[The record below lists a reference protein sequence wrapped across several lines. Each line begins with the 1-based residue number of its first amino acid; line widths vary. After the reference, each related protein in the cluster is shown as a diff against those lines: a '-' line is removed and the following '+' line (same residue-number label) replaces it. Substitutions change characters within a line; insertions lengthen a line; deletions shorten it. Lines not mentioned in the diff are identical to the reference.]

1 MEVNVDKTKYTL
13 FGTSDPNPLF
23 LELRGITVGP
33 EKAPK
38 LLGITFQNYRGM
50 STHVVQTR
58 KRMDFRLLQLAAIS
72 STTWGPKR
80 DVLRAFYLTLIQ
92 AQTLYGF
99 EIWYWDAAPTSRKL
113 LAGQNKACRTIAR
126 IPYGCRSAD
135 ALREARLL
143 PLEMMAMIRSLK
155 YLMRC
160 QIRGGSLRESAE
172 QVYHET
178 HPVREF
184 YVRIMK
190 IYPTLVI
197 EPRESPLL
205 TPTLRFGKR
214 ARFFTSLE
222 NVSADDP
229 EERKRGASERWIA
242 RHFRRKGTEPPP
254 RTHYEIWTDGSVF
267 LGVKS

>member
-1 MEVNVDKTKYTL
+1 MDINVGKTKYTL
-13 FGTSDPNPLF
+13 FGTTNPHPLS
-23 LELRGITVGP
+23 LKLRGIPVGP
-33 EKAPK
+33 GKAPK

-58 KRMDFRLLQLAAIS
+58 QRMNFRLLQLAAIS
-72 STTWGPKR
+72 SITWGSKR
-80 DVLRAFYLTLIQ
+80 DILRAFYLTLVQ

-113 LAGQNKACRTIAR
+113 LDAGQNKACRTIAG

-143 PLEMMAMIRSLK
+143 PLEITAMIRSLK

-160 QIRGGSLRESAE
+160 QTRGGSLKESAE
-172 QVYHET
+172 QVHHET

-184 YVRIMK
+184 YARIMK

-197 EPRESPLL
+197 EPRG
-205 TPTLRFGKR
+205 PT
-214 ARFFTSLE
+214 S
-222 NVSADDP
+222 
-229 EERKRGASERWIA
+229 
-242 RHFRRKGTEPPP
+242 
-254 RTHYEIWTDGSVF
+254 TDTNSTVR
-267 LGVKS
+267 